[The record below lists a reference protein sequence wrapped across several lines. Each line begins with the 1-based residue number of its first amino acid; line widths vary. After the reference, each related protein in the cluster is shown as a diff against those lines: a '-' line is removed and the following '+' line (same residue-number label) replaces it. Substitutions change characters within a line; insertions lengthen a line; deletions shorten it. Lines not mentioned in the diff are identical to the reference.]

1 MTISREPLQL
11 YAILTVERRFS
22 KRTLQQIMSPPKS
35 EEHQYDENI
44 NRAAAKA
51 DEIGSKFA
59 RQRALKSVMDN
70 GMLMVN
76 LVKDYAMGAYREVP
90 YWVMGVTA
98 MALVYVLSPLD
109 VIPDVL
115 PGIGFLDDAAVVAF
129 ALRLIE
135 KELERYK
142 HWKDGGKKPPVPAVK
157 GKVIDV

>member
-1 MTISREPLQL
+1 
-11 YAILTVERRFS
+11 
-22 KRTLQQIMSPPKS
+22 MSD
-35 EEHQYDENI
+35 ETQYDENI

-59 RQRALKSVMDN
+59 RQRALRAVMEN
-70 GMLMVN
+70 GLLMVS
-76 LVKDYAMGAYREVP
+76 LVKDYAIGAYREVP

-98 MALVYVLSPLD
+98 MALIYVLSPVD

-142 HWKDGGKKPPVPAVK
+142 RWKEGAKSPPVAAT
-157 GKVIDV
+157 GKVVDV